1 MCKSKKNEDNYNI
14 LNKEITLILIIHNL
28 MSWSVSNYGKMLIT
42 SHKYM
47 TKIYI
52 LLIVM

>member
-28 MSWSVSNYGKMLIT
+28 HELECIHLRENVNNFT
-42 SHKYM
+42 
-47 TKIYI
+47 
-52 LLIVM
+52 